1 MNKPSSPWSI
11 KGVSPVAR
19 DAAKEGAR
27 ISQQPLG
34 RWLNQVI
41 RVTSEAEGAS
51 PATADGPS
59 SHADTKSIPSP
70 SSAVTWQEAVARLE
84 ARIFQ
89 SERNAADLVVP
100 VNDSLERIADRLEAI
115 ETYVLRRPRQ
125 SYLSRLLRR

>member
-11 KGVSPVAR
+11 KGVTPVAR

-34 RWLNQVI
+34 KWLSQVI

-51 PATADGPS
+51 PATDDGTVSP
-59 SHADTKSIPSP
+59 ADTKFIASP
-70 SSAVTWQEAVARLE
+70 SSAITWQEAVVRIE
-84 ARIFQ
+84 ARISE
-89 SERNAADLVVP
+89 SERNAAASVVP
-100 VNDSLERIADRLEAI
+100 VEDALGRIAERLQAI
-115 ETYVLRRPRQ
+115 ETYVLRRSRQ